1 VHVPAGRGPFIS
13 WEAAAIDA
21 LVNCAPYAARNAD
34 WSIGPSLTKLEEYNG
49 LGYAARGL
57 PSPYLWS
64 GTDQYKS
71 GKYVRDGVYDPN
83 AVDSQ
88 LGCAGLLKAM
98 AALDPSAAFAT
109 KNSLDA
115 SDASSPARQSTPVP
129 PSLTNPS
136 RGSIAAFVVS
146 IYVLAIAGGAMNAI
160 DSIGNALGDPNLRD
174 QINNAIGDAR
184 VAGRILLGISII
196 TILARLRSLRK
207 TS

>member
-1 VHVPAGRGPFIS
+1 M
-13 WEAAAIDA
+13 
-21 LVNCAPYAARNAD
+21 ARNTD
-34 WSIGPSLTKLEEYNG
+34 WSIGWALTKLEEYNG

-88 LGCAGLLKAM
+88 FGCAGLLKAM
-98 AALDPSAAFAT
+98 AGLDPTAILVSE
-109 KNSLDA
+109 KSSSVV
-115 SDASSPARQSTPVP
+115 SDAERASST
-129 PSLTNPS
+129 
-136 RGSIAAFVVS
+136 IAWGY
-146 IYVLAIAGGAMNAI
+146 ILAIVSGLMSAVDN
-160 DSIGNALGDPNLRD
+160 IGDALGDPNLRE
-174 QINNAIGDAR
+174 QINNAIGDTR

-207 TS
+207 AI